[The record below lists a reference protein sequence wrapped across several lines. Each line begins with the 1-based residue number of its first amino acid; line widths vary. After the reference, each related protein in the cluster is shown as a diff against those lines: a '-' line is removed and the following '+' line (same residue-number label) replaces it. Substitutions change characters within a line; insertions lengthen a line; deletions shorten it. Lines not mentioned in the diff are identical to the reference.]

1 MRRQLIAIA
10 ALLLVGCA
18 HQAPPAPAV
27 PLLHLSPASLGRELM
42 LAQRLSV
49 LALPNAA
56 EAAADAVHER
66 SLETQLQV
74 DTQSLQLAAIALN
87 QRVMRLAWDGQQ
99 LTVERHPLLP
109 AEVDPE
115 RVLRDLQL
123 SCWPLAAVQAVLPAG
138 WQLADANDV
147 RELTFDGQVQVRIE
161 GVNRACRNGR
171 ITLDNRREGYRLSI
185 ESREME

>member
-1 MRRQLIAIA
+1 MRHQLIAVA
-10 ALLLVGCA
+10 ALLLAACA
-18 HQAPPAPAV
+18 HQAPPPAV

-42 LAQRLSV
+42 LAQRLTV
-49 LALPNAA
+49 LALPD
-56 EAAADAVHER
+56 AAADTVHER

-74 DTQSLQLAAIALN
+74 DAQSLQLAAVALN
-87 QRVMRLAWDGQQ
+87 QRVMRLQWDGQQ
-99 LTVERHPLLP
+99 LKVERHPLLP
-109 AEVDPE
+109 TEVDPE

-138 WQLADANDV
+138 WQAADANDV
-147 RELTFDGQVQVRIE
+147 RELTFDGQLQVRVE
-161 GVNRACRNGR
+161 GVNRACRGGR